1 MLFTTETQRTRRGAE
16 KGRNAAA
23 KWGLILAAVS
33 LLGCTPKSRVVIT
46 PPTGAAIEV
55 TDDLGRKVSLPGP
68 AQRIVTLSAAH
79 TETLYAIGAGP
90 QVVAADTFSDTPAEV
105 KPKAVLTC
113 WPKPSLEKILSYR
126 PDLVVVLTE
135 PGEFIKQMDAA
146 HTPVLKLLPA
156 TFNRAL
162 EEIRILGKVSGHA
175 DQADKLADA
184 MQRRL
189 TEVRS
194 RVKGATPRRFM
205 YEMDAV
211 DPAKPY
217 VAGSGGFYGDLI
229 SLAGGKNVFDDVTAP
244 SGQVSAEQ
252 AVARNPEVILL
263 GDTDNP
269 VQPQSRE
276 KVRARPGWNTI
287 EAVKSDSIY
296 PVDNKLI
303 THAGPRMVDG
313 VEMLARLLYPERFP
327 KPDGK

>member
-1 MLFTTETQRTRRGAE
+1 
-16 KGRNAAA
+16 
-23 KWGLILAAVS
+23 
-33 LLGCTPKSRVVIT
+33 
-46 PPTGAAIEV
+46 
-55 TDDLGRKVSLPGP
+55 
-68 AQRIVTLSAAH
+68 VTLAPAH

-90 QVVAADTFSDTPAEV
+90 QVVAADTYSDTPAEV

-126 PDLVVVLTE
+126 PDLVVVLAE
-135 PGEFIKQMDAA
+135 EREFTNQLDAV

-156 TFNRAL
+156 TVNRAL

-175 DQADKLADA
+175 DQADKLTDE
-184 MQRRL
+184 MQRRIA
-189 TEVRS
+189 EVRS

-229 SLAGGKNVFDDVTAP
+229 GLAGGKNVFEDVTKPA
-244 SGQVSAEQ
+244 GRVSAEQ
-252 AVARNPEVILL
+252 VVARNPEVILL
-263 GDTDNP
+263 GDSATP
-269 VQPQSRE
+269 VQPQSPE
-276 KVRARPGWNTI
+276 KVAVRTGWSTV
-287 EAVKSDSIY
+287 EAVKSGRIY
-296 PVDNKLI
+296 PVDSNLI
-303 THAGPRMVDG
+303 TRAGPRMVDG